1 MVLKSKIVIFLVTLV
16 IAVSFITC
24 KKSKYDV
31 VPDVYMDFY
40 LDLTDITFKDLYAIS
55 NYVIITSKTPSTEFF
70 DRSVGYDNN
79 GIIVLH
85 ATEEEFYAFDR
96 TCPYDF
102 AVNGLSIAVKADG
115 FNVVCPQ
122 CSTKYSLYGGGAPL
136 SGIGNYPLKPYKAA
150 LVGQIVH
157 IWHH

>member
-1 MVLKSKIVIFLVTLV
+1 MVLKSKIIIFLITLL
-16 IAVSFITC
+16 IAFSFITC

-31 VPDVYMDFY
+31 IPDVYVDFY
-40 LDLTDITFKDLYAIS
+40 LDLNDIVFKDLYSVS
-55 NYVIITSKTPSTEFF
+55 NFVIITSKTPSTEFF
-70 DRSVGYDNN
+70 GRLVGYNNN

-102 AVNGLSIAVKADG
+102 AVNGLSIAINVDG
-115 FNVVCPQ
+115 FDAVCPQ

-136 SGIGNYPLKPYKAA
+136 SGIGNYPLKAYKTA